1 MKLGLALGIR
11 SSVKVWF
18 WAWRFFSHYSELCLA
33 CSNTVMCKQ
42 VGTPK
47 LHVFQFSLY
56 RFRNSNTDPNP
67 N

>member
-42 VGTPK
+42 V
-47 LHVFQFSLY
+47 
-56 RFRNSNTDPNP
+56 
-67 N
+67 